1 MPIYEEDPWRMQYF
15 HAVEC
20 PPHVHVP
27 TDDPDAYARNP
38 RYRWVYNKL
47 AVAES
52 QGLAC
57 APHGVE
63 PASYPVF
70 SKPIINL
77 RGMGMGSC
85 TLQSRA
91 EYLQR
96 QTPGHF
102 WMTLLTGEH
111 VSSDIAVINGEMVW
125 VRHAIGESVAGGTFD
140 HWTIDLRPRPL
151 LESYCGQWVRSNLSG
166 YTGMLNIESIG
177 DRLIEVHLRFTDQW
191 PDLYGKAWLAAVVR
205 LYQHGVW
212 EGAEADRRVGYS
224 VVLFGPHG
232 RQYRHPPRGLTEEL
246 TAVPGISS
254 IQITFHEDRP
264 AALHSMPPGGFRLAI
279 VNCWDLNAGRI
290 ARRRL
295 AQTFVDDT
303 VPAQRCSDRDL
314 NFSKRRRSIMA
325 QRSGHR

>member
-15 HAVEC
+15 KRVEC
-20 PPHVHVP
+20 PADVHIP
-27 TDDPDAYARNP
+27 TDDPDAYTRNP
-38 RYRWVYNKL
+38 QHRWVYNKL
-47 AVAES
+47 TVAES
-52 QGLAC
+52 QGLTC

-63 PASYPVF
+63 PAMYPIF

-85 TLQSRA
+85 ILSSPP

-102 WMTLLTGEH
+102 WMTLLSGEH
-111 VSSDIAVINGEMVW
+111 VSSDVAVADGEMVW
-125 VRHAIGESVAGGTFD
+125 IRHTIGASLAGGTFD
-140 HWTIDLRPRPL
+140 HWSVDTRTRPL
-151 LESYCGQWVRSNLSG
+151 LESHCRQWIRGHLSG
-166 YTGMLNIESIG
+166 YTGMLNLESIG

-191 PDLYGKAWLAAVVR
+191 PDLYGEDWLTAVVR

-212 EGAEADRRVGYS
+212 DWREADRRVGYS

-232 RQYRHPPRGLTEEL
+232 RQYRHPPTDLVASL
-246 TAVPGISS
+246 TAVSGISS

-264 AALHSMPPGGFRLAI
+264 ASLHSMPPGGFRLAI
-279 VNCWDLNAGRI
+279 INCWDLDAGCQ

-295 AQTFVDDT
+295 AQTFIDGDGK
-303 VPAQRCSDRDL
+303 PLPGPQA
-314 NFSKRRRSIMA
+314 K
-325 QRSGHR
+325 